1 MSPNHR
7 TISKAIAIL
16 LVLAM
21 AQVYVQIGLAA
32 PNTTPGQQP
41 PQFIARLSSTKGGPI
56 TINGNSA
63 SVGAS
68 IVTGALIE
76 TLDQSATI
84 NLGSFGTLEVG
95 PNTQLRLD
103 YDQQGNTRVTL
114 IRGCAILRTRNN
126 AAGEILTE
134 QGSAAQTDGQKK
146 KEADV
151 CFLLGR
157 VTVNQNAAANSILG
171 VSSTTGSTG
180 AGISGG
186 ALLAILGAVIGVV
199 IAAVAAASG
208 DEIDTVVEPP
218 VNPSPS
224 SPS

>member
-16 LVLAM
+16 LVLAI

-32 PNTTPGQQP
+32 PSTTSGQQP
-41 PQFIARLSSTKGGPI
+41 PQFIARLSSTRGGPI

-63 SVGAS
+63 AVGAS

-84 NLGSFGTLEVG
+84 NLSSFGTLEIG

-103 YDQQGNTRVTL
+103 YDQQGNTKVTL

-126 AAGEILTE
+126 ATGEILTE
-134 QGSAAQTDGQKK
+134 QGSAAQTDGEKK
-146 KEADV
+146 NEADV
-151 CFLLGR
+151 CFLLGK
-157 VTVNQNAAANSILG
+157 VTVNQNAAANSILS
-171 VSSTTGSTG
+171 VSSTTGTTG

-186 ALLAILGAVIGVV
+186 ALLAILGGVIGGVLIAVV
-199 IAAVAAASG
+199 AASG
-208 DEIDTVVEPP
+208 DEVVAPVNPP

-224 SPS
+224 SP

>member
-16 LVLAM
+16 LVLAI

-32 PNTTPGQQP
+32 PSTTPGQQP
-41 PQFIARLSSTKGGPI
+41 PQFIARLSSTRGGPI

-63 SVGAS
+63 AVGAS
-68 IVTGALIE
+68 IVTGALID

-84 NLGSFGTLEVG
+84 NLGSFGVLEVG

-103 YDQQGNTRVTL
+103 YDQLGNTKVTL
-114 IRGCAILRTRNN
+114 IRGCAILRSRNN
-126 AAGEILTE
+126 AKGEIVTE
-134 QGSAAQTDGQKK
+134 QGSAGTTEGEKK
-146 KEADV
+146 RELDV
-151 CFLLGR
+151 CFLLGK
-157 VTVNQNAAANSILG
+157 TTANQGAAANSILG

-180 AGISGG
+180 AGIGGG
-186 ALLAILGAVIGVV
+186 ALLAIFGGV
-199 IAAVAAASG
+199 IAAVLIAVVAASG
-208 DEIDTVVEPP
+208 DEPVVGP

>member
-7 TISKAIAIL
+7 TIYRATAIL
-16 LVLAM
+16 LVLAIT
-21 AQVYVQIGLAA
+21 QVYGLVGLA
-32 PNTTPGQQP
+32 QQP

-63 SVGAS
+63 AVGAS

-84 NLGSFGTLEVG
+84 NLGSFGILEVG

-103 YDQQGNTRVTL
+103 YDEQGNTKITL
-114 IRGCAILRTRNN
+114 IRGCVILRSRNN
-126 AAGEILTE
+126 AKGEILTE
-134 QGSAAQTDGQKK
+134 QGSAGTTEGDKK
-146 KEADV
+146 RELDV
-151 CFLLGR
+151 CFLLGKT
-157 VTVNQNAAANSILG
+157 TVNQGSAANSILG

-180 AGISGG
+180 GGISGG
-186 ALLAILGAVIGVV
+186 ALLAILGSVIGVV
-199 IAAVAAASG
+199 VIAVAAASG
-208 DEIDTVVEPP
+208 DDIVPPIEPP
-218 VNPSPS
+218 INPSPS